1 MIKVKLEP
9 IDVELALNTASKR
22 FIGNLKM
29 GKGFSYGYQGDYRK
43 QIADSFFR
51 CFR

>member
-1 MIKVKLEP
+1 MKVKLESNE
-9 IDVELALNTASKR
+9 VEMALSVASKR

-43 QIADSFFR
+43 QIADSF
-51 CFR
+51 